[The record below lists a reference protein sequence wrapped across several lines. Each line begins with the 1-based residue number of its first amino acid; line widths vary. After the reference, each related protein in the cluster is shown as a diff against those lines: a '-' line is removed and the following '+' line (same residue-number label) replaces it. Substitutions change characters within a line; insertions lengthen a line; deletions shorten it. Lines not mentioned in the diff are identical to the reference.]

1 MKPFFSIV
9 IPVYNVES
17 YLARCMESVQN
28 QTFADYEIILVDDGS
43 KDSSGALCDQYK
55 AQDERIT
62 VIHKE
67 NGGLSSAR
75 NAGIENASGRY
86 ICFVDSDDWI
96 AKNYCEVI
104 AGKIKETN
112 ADLLNFHYSR
122 ISKEGTTLAHSIF
135 KPGFYKKQEIRE
147 QIMPWLIAPADF
159 ANPGRPVF
167 SAWSH
172 VYKMEIIEKNHMRFV
187 SEREIGSEDYL
198 FNMNYYLNADSF
210 CLLEDSLY
218 FYDQRGGSLTQRY
231 RKNLYEQ
238 NKKLYSYYL
247 KLFQE
252 KDLYERYK
260 ENLTSLYLRTI
271 FYVAINNECK
281 ISKSH
286 TKEQGIQKIKE
297 ILQDT
302 YLKKCLRE
310 YSWNNTGLKGKVF
323 LFLMRF
329 RCTRLIMQ
337 IRKKRME

>member
-1 MKPFFSIV
+1 
-9 IPVYNVES
+9 
-17 YLARCMESVQN
+17 
-28 QTFADYEIILVDDGS
+28 
-43 KDSSGALCDQYK
+43 
-55 AQDERIT
+55 
-62 VIHKE
+62 
-67 NGGLSSAR
+67 
-75 NAGIENASGRY
+75 
-86 ICFVDSDDWI
+86 
-96 AKNYCEVI
+96 
-104 AGKIKETN
+104 
-112 ADLLNFHYSR
+112 
-122 ISKEGTTLAHSIF
+122 
-135 KPGFYKKQEIRE
+135 
-147 QIMPWLIAPADF
+147 
-159 ANPGRPVF
+159 
-167 SAWSH
+167 
-172 VYKMEIIEKNHMRFV
+172 MRFV

-286 TKEQGIQKIKE
+286 TKKQGIQKIKE

-329 RCTRLIMQ
+329 HCTRLIMQ